1 MLLAYC
7 FWGSLLTEI
16 EKRAIARS
24 ITAYQVPGDVLIHSS
39 NEITSGIGAIIGVT
53 TWLSL

>member
-1 MLLAYC
+1 M
-7 FWGSLLTEI
+7 EI

-24 ITAYQVPGDVLIHSS
+24 ITAYQVPGDVLIHTS

-53 TWLSL
+53 I